1 MNKTYIYVAL
11 GIAVL
16 VAGYIILKPKKES
29 ELPKETTTLDKPTLQ
44 TIVAYLY
51 TRGFSVNQLPEDL
64 KATLTPEQMATIQE
78 ALSKYK
84 P

>member
-1 MNKTYIYVAL
+1 MNNKYIYYAIGVAVVI
-11 GIAVL
+11 GAYFIF
-16 VAGYIILKPKKES
+16 KPKEES
-29 ELPKETTTLDKPTLQ
+29 GLPKKITTLDAPVLRTL
-44 TIVAYLY
+44 VGYLHD
-51 TRGFSVNQLPEDL
+51 RGLSVNQLPEDL